1 MTFAHV
7 TQINDLLDAAAGR
20 GCPVVRLALRS
31 LVLQRNMAR
40 METLRSAREQRF
52 AGSFKFARSEF
63 ERGLRKCMGDP
74 QKLAIDVR
82 LRAVSSVVTTGK
94 NYGGVTC
101 FPSRRIAQS
110 SPGS

>member
-31 LVLQRNMAR
+31 LGLQRNMAR

-52 AGSFKFARSEF
+52 SGLLQICSFRV
-63 ERGLRKCMGDP
+63 RTGLTEM
-74 QKLAIDVR
+74 
-82 LRAVSSVVTTGK
+82 
-94 NYGGVTC
+94 YGG
-101 FPSRRIAQS
+101 PSKTRH
-110 SPGS
+110 